1 MRIMPP
7 SQPKHLRRELETV
20 RAMIGIHCHDLH
32 GVRSGLCGECEQLWA
47 YAQERAGRCP
57 FGEDKPTCAKC
68 TVHCYRKDMRAR
80 IRAVMRHAGP
90 RMMWRH
96 PWLTLVHV
104 LHGIGEAPDLRSVRK
119 RQGSRNEQG
128 DQT

>member
-1 MRIMPP
+1 
-7 SQPKHLRRELETV
+7 
-20 RAMIGIHCHDLH
+20 MIGIHCHDLH
-32 GVRSGLCGECEQLWA
+32 GTRSGLCDECDLLWV
-47 YAQERAGRCP
+47 YTRERAEHCP
-57 FGEDKPTCAKC
+57 FGEEKPTCAKC

-80 IRAVMRHAGP
+80 IRQVMRYAGP

-119 RQGSRNEQG
+119 RQGSRNDQG

>member
-1 MRIMPP
+1 MPQTP
-7 SQPKHLRRELETV
+7 PKHLRRELETV

-32 GVRSGLCGECEQLWA
+32 GSSGLCDACEQLWD
-47 YAQERAGRCP
+47 YAQERVDRCP
-57 FGEDKPTCAKC
+57 FGQQKPTCAKC

-80 IRAVMRHAGP
+80 IHQVMRYAGP
-90 RMMWRH
+90 RMTWRH

-104 LHGIGEAPDLRSVRK
+104 LHGIREAPDIRSTRRREV
-119 RQGSRNEQG
+119 SRDEQG